1 MKILRMMIMGL
12 LFSLGSSYILVTLS
26 VISNHTVVSGA
37 ELLEQVIIA
46 AILGIGIG
54 SLSIIFDIERLPFAI
69 QLLLHFIAIT
79 CCVMVAGYF
88 GRWFEHAGV
97 LYVLISEL
105 IIYFIVW
112 CILYIL
118 QKNEIEEINHVLKK
132 RKE

>member
-12 LFSLGSSYILVTLS
+12 LFSLCSSYILVTLS
-26 VISNHTVVSGA
+26 VMSNHAMVTGP

-46 AILGIGIG
+46 AILGIAIG
-54 SLSIIFDIERLPFAI
+54 SLSLIFDIERLSFGI
-69 QLLLHFIAIT
+69 QLLIHFIAIT

-88 GRWFEHAGV
+88 GRWFEHAGI

-112 CILYIL
+112 CVLYVF
-118 QKNEIEEINHVLKK
+118 QKNDIEEMNNVIQK